1 MKSMKA
7 SKRIIDFIAQ
17 HEGFRSRIY
26 KDPYGYPTI
35 GYGHLLREGEEE
47 LFKNGITRE
56 QALEL
61 LQQDIREAEKA
72 VNLFVKVPLTQNQ
85 FDALV
90 SFTYNVGSGNLKKS
104 TLLRKLNEGDY
115 MGAADEFLRWVGK
128 QSQKPLPGLQ
138 RRRSEERKIFL
149 TP

>member
-1 MKSMKA
+1 MKTMRA
-7 SKRIIDFIAQ
+7 SKRIVDFIAQ
-17 HEGFRSRIY
+17 HEGFKSRIY

-35 GYGHLLREGEEE
+35 GFGHLLREGEEE

-56 QALEL
+56 RALEL
-61 LQQDIREAEKA
+61 LHQDIREAEKA
-72 VNLFVKVPLTQNQ
+72 VNLLVKVPLTQNQ

-104 TLLRKLNEGDY
+104 TLLKKLNEGDY
-115 MGAADEFLRWVGK
+115 VGASNEFMKWIGK
-128 QSQKPLPGLQ
+128 PPLPGLQ